1 MFGEKAVGK
10 MSDSFSY
17 WWDMLVPWTINSI
30 FTTSRFCW
38 GWRKRRTS
46 CSKTTTGF
54 LMGQKLEQQY
64 PLLVT
69 GGHPREKPPNWI
81 VLRCLWYMIGFF
93 TQTDELF
100 VMFHKR
106 VFPTA
111 IRFHVF
117 FSQDFVS
124 SFCWI
129 GFAGF
134 SELPKIIIAAMIM
147 IRTRSSLITIFDN

>member
-64 PLLVT
+64 PLLVQVAIQ
-69 GGHPREKPPNWI
+69 EKSLQI
-81 VLRCLWYMIGFF
+81 
-93 TQTDELF
+93 ELF
-100 VMFHKR
+100 WDVYGIWLLFYQNWRVVRHFPQKRFFQLQYDSMFFFPRFLFKFLLNR
-106 VFPTA
+106 VCRIQWAPKN
-111 IRFHVF
+111 HN
-117 FSQDFVS
+117 S
-124 SFCWI
+124 SN
-129 GFAGF
+129 
-134 SELPKIIIAAMIM
+134 
-147 IRTRSSLITIFDN
+147 DNDKNQKWSYKNIW